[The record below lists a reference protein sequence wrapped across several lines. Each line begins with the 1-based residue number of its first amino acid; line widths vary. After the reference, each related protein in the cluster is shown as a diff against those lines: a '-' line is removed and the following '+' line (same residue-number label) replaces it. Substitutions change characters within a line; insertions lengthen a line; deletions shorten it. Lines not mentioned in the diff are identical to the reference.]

1 MNNSTSSTLQINS
14 NDIEQSLFTIAINTL
29 NKDFKPQVL
38 KVVIFYISKIF
49 ILLFKKMKD
58 IDNYFSM
65 AKYITKIQNVTDDK
79 DALSPDENFPFLKEN
94 LICIGDSFSKSKAH
108 SNRIIQS
115 KEMHKLLISYYI
127 SVYKSIDTFL
137 LSNYTLIKKMLFE
150 DESNSK
156 REAFPMSLKVD
167 SNENNDLTKEPNYIS
182 FNSINQSL
190 FSFLS
195 LIIKDVVVGKNIL
208 NIIDKEIKEKF
219 TNDANKLNEI
229 LLLALLYKC
238 KGNLN
243 MNKTF
248 ITAIFEFISSQ
259 ILENINTIYYY
270 DILLDYC
277 QLIIKDEILS
287 ERCMRLFAQI
297 FIQEISSKSQNGFM
311 FIDKINDLL
320 AQNKEISH
328 KLVMKLVLCVS
339 GVMGQVEDTKNKS
352 KVAEQLGVILEK
364 YSNLDLLS
372 RKVEEDGKKKEII
385 DKEDFLDVMK
395 NTTIGMGGANGTRG
409 MEDEMK
415 IEYVDFF
422 IKFFSFVES
431 NYTLDV
437 NNDFQMRKNIYVIII
452 NYIYELDLL
461 LSKINYRNQCVNQI
475 LLLIQILNYFNSE
488 NGKLHFEDAYVI
500 YKLLACI
507 YKKIT
512 KEQKFPKE
520 QTSIFYLYTVIISIL
535 IIIKV
540 SYKLQISIEKI
551 HSDIQNSLST
561 LSQGGGQFLAMIDI
575 VSILNTYSSSS
586 PSFLSDFFNQIL
598 ALLTSRQRVVP
609 YSPEKFNQVID
620 LIYSKVF
627 GHVSSLNSFFE
638 SQMKSPN
645 LGKILAEVDSIW
657 DTIGKKD
664 TDIITEGNITTYGDI
679 LKDDLND
686 ISIHF
691 TDDIKKLSSRRR
703 ISKFSEENNTN
714 DIEINTNIK
723 KVPKFELGNTI
734 DDVFRDNDEYINV
747 KI

>member
-1 MNNSTSSTLQINS
+1 MMNNSTSSTLQINS
-14 NDIEQSLFTIAINTL
+14 NDIEQSLFTIVINTL
-29 NKDFKPQVL
+29 NKDFKPPVL
-38 KVVIFYISKIF
+38 KVVIFYISKML

-65 AKYITKIQNVTDDK
+65 EKYIKKIQNVTDDK
-79 DALSPDENFPFLKEN
+79 DALSSDENFPFLKEN
-94 LICIGDSFSKSKAH
+94 LICIGDSFSKSKSH
-108 SNRIIQS
+108 SDRIIQS
-115 KEMHKLLISYYI
+115 KETHKLLISYYI

-137 LSNYTLIKKMLFE
+137 LSNYTIIKKMLIE
-150 DESNSK
+150 GDSNSK
-156 REAFPMSLKVD
+156 RESFPMNLKGE

-195 LIIKDVVVGKNIL
+195 LIIKDVVVGKNIW

-219 TNDANKLNEI
+219 MNDANKFNEI
-229 LLLALLYKC
+229 LLLALLHKC

-259 ILENINTIYYY
+259 ILENVNITYYY

-297 FIQEISSKSQNGFM
+297 FIQEISSNSQNGFM

-320 AQNKEISH
+320 EQNKDISH
-328 KLVMKLVLCVS
+328 RLTMKLVLCVS
-339 GVMGQVEDTKNKS
+339 GVMGQVEDTNNKS
-352 KVAEQLGVILEK
+352 KVAEQLGIIIEK

-372 RKVEEDGKKKEII
+372 RKAEEDKKKKDIM

-395 NTTIGMGGANGTRG
+395 NMTIGMGGADGTRV
-409 MEDEMK
+409 MDNEMK
-415 IEYVDFF
+415 IACVDFF
-422 IKFFSFVES
+422 IKFFSFTES
-431 NYTLDV
+431 NYTLEV
-437 NNDFQMRKNIYVIII
+437 SNDLQMRKNIYVIII
-452 NYIYELDLL
+452 SYIYELDLL
-461 LSKINYRNQCVNQI
+461 LLNVKYRNQCVNQVI
-475 LLLIQILNYFNSE
+475 SLIQILNYFNSE

-500 YKLLACI
+500 YKLLGCT

-512 KEQKFPKE
+512 KEEKFPKE
-520 QTSIFYLYTVIISIL
+520 QSSIFYLYIIIVSIL

-561 LSQGGGQFLAMIDI
+561 LSQEGGKFLSKIDV
-575 VSILNTYSSSS
+575 VSISNSYSSSS

-598 ALLTSRQRVVP
+598 SLLTSRQREVP

-645 LGKILAEVDSIW
+645 VGKILEEVDSIW
-657 DTIGKKD
+657 DAIGKKEND
-664 TDIITEGNITTYGDI
+664 VITEGNTTTYGDI
-679 LKDDLND
+679 LKNGLND

-691 TDDIKKLSSRRR
+691 TDDIKKLSSQRR
-703 ISKFSEENNTN
+703 ISKASEENNSK
-714 DIEINTNIK
+714 DIEINTSLK
-723 KVPKFELGNTI
+723 QQSKFELGNTI
-734 DDVFRDNDEYINV
+734 DDVFQDDDYINV